1 MEEAAKEK
9 RERNQRNTRVNGRPP
24 LNGEL
29 RLCVKVCS
37 IAETLTFRPF
47 IILYDTLQQLFM
59 CLHNWLK
66 LKWLLCSAEFFRSQT
81 LLQYKTRWMLNLLH
95 IMSTMSYTIINIY
108 SFIHSLTLLER
119 ESHSSTSCCFVFKIW
134 CRQRKT
140 RALNRCCV
148 KYLTS
153 SSNYWGK
160 PSSSCFLWKHLTWRQ
175 QNVSGGPQKQNKL
188 QCPLRVKIPLF
199 LNN

>member
-9 RERNQRNTRVNGRPP
+9 RERNQRNTRVNGWPP

-37 IAETLTFRPF
+37 IAETLTFRHF

-66 LKWLLCSAEFFRSQT
+66 LKWLLCCAEFFRSQT

-95 IMSTMSYTIINIY
+95 IMSTMSYIIINIY
-108 SFIHSLTLLER
+108 SFIHSLTLHER